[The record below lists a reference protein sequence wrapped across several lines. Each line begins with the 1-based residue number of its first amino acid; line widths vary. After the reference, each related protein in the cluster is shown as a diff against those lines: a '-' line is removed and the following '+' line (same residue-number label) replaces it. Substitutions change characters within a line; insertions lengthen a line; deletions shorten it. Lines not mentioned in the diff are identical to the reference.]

1 MATSAVATPNTIID
15 VLVRIDN
22 EMQDYPKCSTEFNRR
37 VFAMNSILAK
47 LDDDTLMYVVYKVKE
62 RIGHDVC
69 RARDLAGRGVTLD
82 REIVKKLMKQG
93 CTVGKA
99 HAVYSY
105 KK

>member
-1 MATSAVATPNTIID
+1 MATSAVATPHTIID

-37 VFAMNSILAK
+37 VCAMNSILTK

-62 RIGHDVC
+62 RIGHDV
-69 RARDLAGRGVTLD
+69 TLD

-93 CTVGKA
+93 CTVSKV

-105 KK
+105 KKR

>member
-1 MATSAVATPNTIID
+1 MAISAVATPNTIID

-37 VFAMNSILAK
+37 MLAMNSILSK
-47 LDDDTLMYVVYKVKE
+47 LDDDALMYVVYKVKE
-62 RIGHDVC
+62 RV
-69 RARDLAGRGVTLD
+69 GRGVALD

-93 CTVGKA
+93 CTVTKT

-105 KK
+105 KKR

>member
-37 VFAMNSILAK
+37 VFAMSSILSK

-62 RIGHDVC
+62 RIG
-69 RARDLAGRGVTLD
+69 RGVTLD
-82 REIVKKLMKQG
+82 REVVKKLMKQG
-93 CTVGKA
+93 CTVIKT

-105 KK
+105 TKR